1 MNSILDILVSC
12 VANYYSK
19 EPRNVNLLT
28 WLTSTKYAHVVDR
41 LRHTDDAAERKRL
54 KAMLPAITP
63 SGLFSRVDEAHLVR
77 HSGFLQF
84 DIDAKDN
91 TGVSDY
97 DTLIN
102 RLSQLENVAY
112 CGRSVSGKGWWGLVP
127 IAHPDDHAG
136 HFRYLQQYFAHM
148 GITIDEAP
156 KNVCALRGYSYDADA
171 CFNHRAT
178 ALQHSLPAPAAKT
191 FRDAPGNIP
200 PAMRSDALQQI
211 ALIEQQGVDITG
223 DYRSWFS
230 IGCELAATFGTEGR
244 ELYHRISRYHPQ
256 YTARDTDYQYTK
268 CLEFAAQRGT
278 APGLRYCYALFRLH
292 LLQS

>member
-41 LRHTDDAAERKRL
+41 LRQTENAAERKRL
-54 KAMLPAITP
+54 KASLPAITP

-102 RLSQLENVAY
+102 RLSRLENVAY

-171 CFNHRAT
+171 YFNHRAT
-178 ALQHSLPAPAAKT
+178 ALQHVLPPAADRST
-191 FRDAPGNIP
+191 GTPHRPA
-200 PAMRSDALQQI
+200 PAMRSRVLQQVTF
-211 ALIEQQGVDITG
+211 IEHQGVDITQG
-223 DYRSWFS
+223 YRAWFS
-230 IGCELAATFGTEGR
+230 IGCELAATFGTDGR

-256 YTARDTDYQYTK
+256 YTARNTDYQYTK
-268 CLEFAAQRGT
+268 CLAFVQQQGK
-278 APGLRYCYALFRLH
+278 APGMGYFFKLCA
-292 LLQS
+292 